1 MAITLTAKNT
11 ETPTKANA
19 KVSEYLRIAALFSST
34 SMYPR
39 TGNHY

>member
-19 KVSEYLRIAALFSST
+19 KVSEYLRIALLLSST
-34 SMYPR
+34 SIYLR